1 MSSFLRTSIW
11 VVVLGTLLALG
22 LYIGDRVKTDPGY
35 VLFAYGGYAVEM
47 SLWVFLI
54 VLVVFTVVFWIVF
67 GLGGALGR
75 FPTNVVR
82 AWARIRHKKAD
93 LRLIEGALWLR
104 RDEPSRALSVLQK
117 DASSESLPALHWLLA
132 SEAARRLEKLDESQ
146 RYLESAELLMASI
159 PKAIERDMKPT
170 ELRPL
175 IKALKKEWRED
186 WALGLEVVG
195 DDDALSRLTV
205 LNSLAKKH
213 TNSLSLAIVQARLA
227 LLAGLDAEA
236 KHHIERATELD
247 SENLLVL
254 LLHAELE
261 SGRTEAL
268 EDLRRR
274 LVEET
279 I

>member
-11 VVVLGTLLALG
+11 VLVLGTLLALG
-22 LYIGDRVKTDPGY
+22 LYLGDRVKTDPGY

-54 VLVVFTVVFWIVF
+54 VLIVFTVGFWIVF

-117 DASSESLPALHWLLA
+117 DARSESLPALHWLLA

-146 RYLESAELLMASI
+146 RYLGI
-159 PKAIERDMKPT
+159 
-170 ELRPL
+170 
-175 IKALKKEWRED
+175 
-186 WALGLEVVG
+186 
-195 DDDALSRLTV
+195 
-205 LNSLAKKH
+205 
-213 TNSLSLAIVQARLA
+213 
-227 LLAGLDAEA
+227 
-236 KHHIERATELD
+236 
-247 SENLLVL
+247 
-254 LLHAELE
+254 
-261 SGRTEAL
+261 SGTFNG
-268 EDLRRR
+268 
-274 LVEET
+274 
-279 I
+279 

>member
-11 VVVLGTLLALG
+11 VLVLGTLLALG
-22 LYIGDRVKTDPGY
+22 LYLGDRVKTDPGY

-54 VLVVFTVVFWIVF
+54 ALVVFTIVFWIVF

-117 DASSESLPALHWLLA
+117 DARSESLPALHWLLA

-146 RYLESAELLMASI
+146 RYLESAERLMASI
-159 PKAIERDMKPT
+159 PKAIERDIKPT

-175 IKALKKEWRED
+175 IKSLKKEWRED

-213 TNSLSLAIVQARLA
+213 TNSLALAIVQARLA

-247 SENLLVL
+247 SKNLLVL